1 MPDIARPTQL
11 DTDAEFVERIVDIWR
26 SVLDRPDV
34 TADSHLLDLGAN
46 SLTAVKIRSRIR
58 SDLGREIDL
67 VELLDH
73 PTPRE
78 LAPVV
83 SAAPEW
89 AGFQPWDELDWSAG
103 DGGAPG

>member
-1 MPDIARPTQL
+1 MPDAARPTEL
-11 DTDAEFVERIVDIWR
+11 DTDAEIIERIVDIWR
-26 SVLDRPDV
+26 SVLDRTDV

-83 SAAPEW
+83 SASRERESLE
-89 AGFQPWDELDWSAG
+89 PWEDLDWSVG